1 MSQPCPC
8 LLNAHT
14 FPNPTPCVLS
24 LTPHPGTGQTQYASD
39 AAFYM
44 RQHLQTEARPK
55 DPTYYIPNYDN
66 MVWPA
71 HVLMAGEMGAESSR
85 AAAAQFVRA
94 WMTGKV
100 RKGA

>member
-1 MSQPCPC
+1 
-8 LLNAHT
+8 
-14 FPNPTPCVLS
+14 
-24 LTPHPGTGQTQYASD
+24 
-39 AAFYM
+39 M

-55 DPTYYIPNYDN
+55 DSTYYVPNYDN

-100 RKGA
+100 RLSWVGGLS